1 MRLSL
6 IRQPQRF
13 PKQQACQRKSI
24 IGTQAYDLTN
34 CHQTVVKPFYVALVG
49 VSAKTP
55 CRNLPLPS
63 SSRLPREVLR

>member
-13 PKQQACQRKSI
+13 PKQACRRKSI
-24 IGTQAYDLTN
+24 IGTQAYDLED

-49 VSAKTP
+49 ISAKTP
-55 CRNLPLPS
+55 CRNLPPPS
-63 SSRLPREVLR
+63 SSRLPRRS